1 MNIILLTI
9 QQDYIH
15 LTKAVGHVGLSQL
28 PFLVLLAPTS
38 FIFTSNSALPSI
50 VSYLTSIPQPVLT
63 AYHRLLGRFVIVPL
77 VCGHA
82 VLFLLFYVQV
92 PHPVFGTVFAKRIR
106 DLDVQYGLA
115 AALFAILILVLGRAN
130 VWRLRNMTSVSRP
143 ESRRQLFY
151 TVHFVLVA
159 IFFSLAYSHVRYAR
173 PYVLEAIGA
182 SVVNLAC
189 CKLLASR

>member
-1 MNIILLTI
+1 MI

-15 LTKAVGHVGLSQL
+15 LTKAFGHVGLSQL

-38 FIFTSNSALPSI
+38 FIFASNSTLPSVI
-50 VSYLTSIPQPVLT
+50 SYLTSIPQPALT
-63 AYHRLLGRFVIVPL
+63 AYHRLLARFVLVPL

-82 VLFLLFYVQV
+82 ALFLLFYVQM

-106 DLDVQYGLA
+106 DPDVQYGLA
-115 AALFAILILVLGRAN
+115 GTLFAILILVLGRAN
-130 VWRLRNMTSVSRP
+130 VWKLRDLISVSRP

-151 TVHFVLVA
+151 VVHFVLVGV
-159 IFFSLAYSHVRYAR
+159 FFTLAYSHVRYAR
-173 PYVLEAIGA
+173 PFVLEAIGA

-189 CKLLASR
+189 CKLLSLR